1 MRKLLLLLGVVWLS
15 IQVNA
20 QQKTITGTVTDAA
33 GKPIGGATVLVKGAS
48 IGTTTKADGTYS
60 INVPPTAKTL
70 VISSVGN
77 TPQEFSIAGKT
88 VINSSLQPAEKDLD
102 EVVVVAYGTVKK
114 RSFTGSANKIS
125 GESIAK
131 RPNTNIAAALVG
143 AAPGVQTNAGS
154 GQPGSAP
161 AVRIRG
167 FGSVSGSNDPLY
179 VVDGVPYFG
188 SIANLN
194 SNDIE
199 DLTILKDASST
210 ALYGNRAANGVV
222 MVTTRKGKKGSKP
235 TISVSYNRGVTDR
248 AIPEYDRVNA
258 LQYYPVMWEAYRNSL
273 VYRATNPLP
282 IATAN
287 TQATAD
293 IRTLLGYNPFNVA
306 NNAIVGTDGKLN
318 SAAQLIYKP
327 EDLDWEKSI
336 RRLGQRQDASITIS
350 GGQEKTD
357 YFMSLGYLEEKG
369 YIIRSDYKRFNGRL
383 NLNNQVTSWLKT
395 GINLGGTFTKSNQA
409 SSTGTTA
416 FVNPFQFS
424 RSIGPIYP
432 IYAYDPANPGSYLL
446 DANGNRQYDYGNLSS
461 LGIPN
466 RPGGASGGRHI
477 TAETELNQ
485 ENFDRNFWSVRTYAE
500 FRFLKNF
507 KFTTNVAVDITNQ
520 NNLNFGNKL
529 VGDAAP
535 NGSLT
540 KTNGKNTFYTL
551 NQLLTYTKTVRKHSF
566 DVLIGHENTDEKYE
580 SFSASRTNQIASGNF
595 DLINFSV
602 PGSSTSVTDIRR
614 NEGVFSRFNYDY
626 DNKYFVSV
634 NYRKDGASNFSKDKR
649 WGDFGGVGVSW
660 RIDRENFLANS
671 KVISSLKL
679 RASYGTNGNNAGI
692 SFYAYQPLFALGFNN
707 ALEPG
712 ILQSSLG
719 NQDLEWEV
727 NKKSDVAVEFGLF
740 KERIKGTFELFN
752 RVSNNL
758 LFDVPLPLSSGVAS
772 QTRNVGSMFNRGI
785 ELNLNVDV
793 FRTKD
798 FTWNVNLNLTKIKN
812 EITKLP
818 QEEIISGTKK
828 LKVGYSIYDY
838 WLREWQGVD
847 PADGAALYRAD
858 VGTLSGSRIVKAGDT
873 LTTNQNNGKFRYN
886 GSAIPDYYGSVTN
899 TFTFKGVELN
909 ILTTFQKGGKVYDV
923 TYAGLMDPGNYGA
936 AVHSDV
942 LKAWKQPG
950 DITNIPRMDA
960 GQRGIS
966 NAASDRWLTDASFI
980 NIRSLSLSYGFPSSV
995 VSRLNVSSIRFGVTA
1010 ENLSISTK
1018 RKGMNVE
1025 ESFTG
1030 VTSQAFI
1037 PQRVISAGLN
1047 ITF

>member
-1 MRKLLLLLGVVWLS
+1 MRKLLLLLALVWLS
-15 IQVNA
+15 LHLNA

-33 GKPIGGATVLVKGAS
+33 GKPIGQASVLVKGNS
-48 IGTTTKADGTYS
+48 LGTSTKSDGTFS
-60 INVPPTAKTL
+60 INVPTTAKTL
-70 VISSVGN
+70 IISAVGFDSEQYSISSA
-77 TPQEFSIAGKT
+77 SL
-88 VINSSLQPAEKDLD
+88 INSTLKASEKDLE

-114 RSFTGSANKIS
+114 RSFTGSSNKIS
-125 GESIAK
+125 GDNIAK
-131 RPNTNIAAALVG
+131 RPNTNVATSLAG

-154 GQPGSAP
+154 GQPGAAP

-199 DLTILKDASST
+199 DLTVLKDASST

-222 MVTTRKGKKGSKP
+222 MITTRKGKKGSKP
-235 TISVSYNRGVTDR
+235 SIAFTYNRGVTDR

-273 VYRATNPLP
+273 AYRATNPLTL
-282 IATAN
+282 AAAS

-293 IRTLLGYNPFNVA
+293 IRGLLGYNPFNVA

-318 SAAQLIYKP
+318 AAAQLNYRP

-336 RRLGQRQDASITIS
+336 RRLGQRQDANITVS

-383 NLNNQVTSWLKT
+383 SVNNQVNSWFKT
-395 GINLGGTFTKSNQA
+395 GINLGGTITKSNQA

-416 FVNPFQFS
+416 FVNPFQFT

-432 IYAYDPANPGSYLL
+432 IYAYDPANPTSYLL
-446 DANGNRQYDYGNLSS
+446 DASGNRQYDYGNLSA

-485 ENFDRNFWSVRTYAE
+485 ENFERNFWSVRTYGE
-500 FRFLKNF
+500 VKFNNNL
-507 KFTTNVAVDITNQ
+507 KFTANIAVDITNQ
-520 NNLNFGNKL
+520 NDLAYGNTQ

-535 NGSLT
+535 NGSLS
-540 KTNGKNTFYTL
+540 KTDDKNTAYTL
-551 NQLLTYTKTVRKHSF
+551 NQLLNYTKTFNKHSF
-566 DVLIGHENTDEKYE
+566 DVLIGHENVDEKYE
-580 SFSASRTNQIASGNF
+580 TFSARRTNQVVSGNYN
-595 DLINFSV
+595 LINFSV
-602 PGSSTSVTDIRR
+602 AGTSSSQTDVRR
-614 NEGVFSRFNYDY
+614 TEGVFSRLNYDY
-626 DNKYFVSV
+626 DNKYFISL
-634 NYRKDGASNFSKDKR
+634 NFRRDGTSIFSKDKR
-649 WGDFGGVGVSW
+649 WGNFGGVGISW
-660 RIDRENFLANS
+660 RLDRENFLANS
-671 KVISSLKL
+671 KVFSTLKL

-712 ILQSSLG
+712 IIQSSLG
-719 NQDLEWEV
+719 NPDLEWEV

-740 KERIKGTFELFN
+740 KNRINGTIELFN
-752 RVSNNL
+752 RVSDNL
-758 LFDVPLPLSSGVAS
+758 LFDVPLPLSSGVGF
-772 QTRNVGSMFNRGI
+772 QTRNIGAMFNRGI
-785 ELNLNVDV
+785 ELNLNGDIV
-793 FRTKD
+793 RTKG
-798 FTWNVNLNLTKIKN
+798 FSWNVNLNVTKIKN

-858 VGTLSGSRIVKAGDT
+858 VGTLSGSRIIKAGDT

-886 GSAIPDYYGSVTN
+886 GSAIPDYYGSITN
-899 TFTFKGVELN
+899 TFSYKGVELT
-909 ILTTFQKGGKVYDV
+909 LLATFQKGGKVYDV
-923 TYAGLMDPGNYGA
+923 TYSGLMDPGNYGA
-936 AVHSDV
+936 AVHADV
-942 LKAWKQPG
+942 LNAWKKPG
-950 DITNIPRMDA
+950 DVTAIPRMDA

-980 NIRSLSLSYGFPSSV
+980 NIRSLALSYSFPASII
-995 VSRLNVSSIRFGVTA
+995 SRLNVRSVRFGVTG
-1010 ENLSISTK
+1010 ENLSIFTK

-1030 VTSQAFI
+1030 VTSQSFI
-1037 PQRVISAGLN
+1037 PQRIISAGLN

>member
-1 MRKLLLLLGVVWLS
+1 MRKLLLLLGAVWLS
-15 IQVNA
+15 VLVNA
-20 QQKTITGTVTDAA
+20 QQKTITGIVTDAA

-48 IGTTTKADGTYS
+48 IGTSTKADGTYS
-60 INVPPTAKTL
+60 INVPATARTL
-70 VISSVGN
+70 IISSVGN
-77 TPQEFSIAGKT
+77 TPQEFSISGKT
-88 VINSSLQPAEKDLD
+88 VINSSLKPADKDLD

-131 RPNTNIAAALVG
+131 RPNTNIANALVG

-235 TISVSYNRGVTDR
+235 TVSVSYNRGVTDR

-287 TQATAD
+287 TQATTD

-432 IYAYDPANPGSYLL
+432 IYAYDPANPGAYLL
-446 DANGNRQYDYGNLSS
+446 DASGNRQYDYGNLSS

-540 KTNGKNTFYTL
+540 KANAKNTFYTL
-551 NQLLTYTKTVRKHSF
+551 NQLLTYTKSVGKHSF
-566 DVLIGHENTDEKYE
+566 DALVGHENTDEKYE

-614 NEGVFSRFNYDY
+614 NEGIFSRFNYDY
-626 DNKYFVSV
+626 DNKYFISL
-634 NYRKDGASNFSKDKR
+634 NYRKDGASNFSKDRR

-660 RIDRENFLANS
+660 RIDRESFLTNS

-727 NKKSDVAVEFGLF
+727 NKKSDVALEFGLF
-740 KERIKGTFELFN
+740 KERIKGTFEIFN

-772 QTRNVGSMFNRGI
+772 QTRNIGSMFNRGI

-798 FTWNVNLNLTKIKN
+798 FTWNVNLNLTKLKN

-847 PADGAALYRAD
+847 PADGSALYRAD
-858 VGTLSGSRIVKAGDT
+858 AGTLAGSRIVKTGDT
-873 LTTNQNNGKFRYN
+873 LTINQNNGKFRYN
-886 GSAIPDYYGSVTN
+886 GSAIPDYYGSITN

-980 NIRSLSLSYGFPSSV
+980 NIRSLALSYGFPVSV
-995 VSRLNVSSIRFGVTA
+995 VSRLNVSSVRFSVTA